1 MRELSH
7 KAMAGFPVE
16 KQFREG
22 TRNPEAEQQ
31 HIGCASK
38 RAEGLELPF
47 PRWMVLRNALQP
59 STSKRLRPCPREREA
74 EERVP
79 CLAHSFHQV
88 YTWRPFVTPSPSSAF
103 QKCVRK
109 PSPPLLWCNRV
120 TLPTLRRLLYRNSMD
135 VVRHGCTAKQL
146 DQTAMKGC
154 HRVTDITKLCSD
166 TGSHALLSKNFITEL
181 LYHDLVTRKTYKR
194 YTSKFETLLQR
205 RKDKYN
211 AANSRQVSHLLV
223 W

>member
-1 MRELSH
+1 
-7 KAMAGFPVE
+7 
-16 KQFREG
+16 
-22 TRNPEAEQQ
+22 
-31 HIGCASK
+31 
-38 RAEGLELPF
+38 
-47 PRWMVLRNALQP
+47 
-59 STSKRLRPCPREREA
+59 
-74 EERVP
+74 
-79 CLAHSFHQV
+79 
-88 YTWRPFVTPSPSSAF
+88 
-103 QKCVRK
+103 
-109 PSPPLLWCNRV
+109 
-120 TLPTLRRLLYRNSMD
+120 MD

-166 TGSHALLSKNFITEL
+166 TGSHTLLSKNFITEL